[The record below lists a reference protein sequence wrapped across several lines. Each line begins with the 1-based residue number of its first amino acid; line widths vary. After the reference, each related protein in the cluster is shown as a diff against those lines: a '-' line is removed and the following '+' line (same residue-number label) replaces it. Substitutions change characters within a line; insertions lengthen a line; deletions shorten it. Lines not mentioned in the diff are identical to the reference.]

1 MISNVKLFLRK
12 VFLTDTSSLKI
23 KEAIKWFLT
32 FAILSILLFV
42 VGHLILVFLTDTNGF
57 PCSSISHTWLSYLE
71 TLFLQCVCF
80 LITTLLTMKW
90 IYRRYYYL
98 IFPITQFLLY
108 NAVFFLNI
116 ELTDDKVKFLATF
129 PSFAHDCFSYSG
141 NIISDFLYCKIPM
154 YGLFDGGFFAPDS
167 TIYVY
172 ILLAVSP
179 FIYFTILTRSC
190 GFIVRKK
197 LVQKE

>member
-1 MISNVKLFLRK
+1 MLNVRLFLRK
-12 VFLTDTSSLKI
+12 VFLTDTSSIKV
-23 KEAIKWFLT
+23 KEAIKWVLI
-32 FAILSILLFV
+32 FAILSILLLV
-42 VGHLILVFLTDTNGF
+42 VGHLILIFLPDTNSF
-57 PCSSISHTWLSYLE
+57 PCSSISHTWLPYLG

-80 LITTLLTMKW
+80 LITTLLTIKW

-98 IFPITQFLLY
+98 IFPITQFFLY

-116 ELTDDKVKFLATF
+116 ELIDGKIKFWTTF
-129 PSFAHDCFSYSG
+129 PSFANDCFSYSG

-172 ILLAVSP
+172 LLLTVSP

-190 GFIVRKK
+190 SFIVRKK
-197 LVQKE
+197 LAQKK